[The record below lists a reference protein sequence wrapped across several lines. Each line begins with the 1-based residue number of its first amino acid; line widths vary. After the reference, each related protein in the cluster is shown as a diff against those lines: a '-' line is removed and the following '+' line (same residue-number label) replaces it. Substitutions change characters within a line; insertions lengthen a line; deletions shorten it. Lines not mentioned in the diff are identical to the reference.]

1 MTLFQAA
8 ALQDIASLEDY
19 QDNSQDHQFQ
29 HHQDLQSVLNS
40 PLPVSLA
47 DFAYSHNQNGSHQS
61 SESTYAQSPLP
72 SPSYTY
78 PTPPASQE
86 GQSPSFGPL
95 QSVISGPASSP
106 SPLSAAFYTSTM
118 SSSAAVEAALNEVL
132 PISTIQHV
140 YPSPPPQSPLSATP
154 VPSPLSLPASS
165 SSPIPHHTL
174 QSQMMPNSDDPLLS
188 SSPKDFASRKRFDF
202 HTFKLLNNGTIDLG
216 TSGAQDVTGIVLDRN
231 GELKLIQT
239 SCNFQPVKAT
249 TLLNGTTTVYVNTRP
264 KTEPD
269 CGGKVMKTVVTG
281 KGIVQKPH
289 IHRTNS
295 ARLLDHIKEEII
307 DDDVFLSPT
316 RYLLLIIYD

>member
-1 MTLFQAA
+1 M
-8 ALQDIASLEDY
+8 
-19 QDNSQDHQFQ
+19 
-29 HHQDLQSVLNS
+29 LNS
-40 PLPVSLA
+40 PLPAGLA
-47 DFAYSHNQNGSHQS
+47 DFAYSHSQSGSQKD
-61 SESTYAQSPLP
+61 YNSPLP

-95 QSVISGPASSP
+95 QSTISNPGPPS

-132 PISTIQHV
+132 PLNTIQQV
-140 YPSPPPQSPLSATP
+140 YPSPPPQSPLSSTP

-174 QSQMMPNSDDPLLS
+174 QSQMMPNSEDPLLS
-188 SSPKDFASRKRFDF
+188 SSPKDFTSRKRFDF
-202 HTFKLLNNGTIDLG
+202 HTFKLLNNGTIDLSS
-216 TSGAQDVTGIVLDRN
+216 SGSQDLAGIVLDRN

-249 TLLNGTTTVYVNTRP
+249 NLLNGAATVYVNTRP
-264 KTEPD
+264 NTE
-269 CGGKVMKTVVTG
+269 CGGRVLKTVVTG
-281 KGIVQKPH
+281 KGMQRSIP
-289 IHRTNS
+289 IRTNS
-295 ARLLDHIKEEII
+295 VKLLDQLRDDII

-316 RYLLLIIYD
+316 RQVY